1 MTSLRFAA
9 SVAALLLA
17 AAPPPAPPA
26 PPAPGDP
33 APPAP
38 RAIITGANRGL
49 GLEFARQLRAA
60 GWDVV
65 GTARDPK
72 EAAELRTVGA
82 TVLQLDVTD
91 QASVD
96 ALAAEIGDLPVDL
109 LINNA
114 GTGGR
119 VQKLEELDPDEAREV
134 FEVNCLGPMRVTKAL
149 LPALRRGQK
158 KLVVN
163 ITSALGSIERNT
175 GGGYYGYR
183 ESKAALNMFTRSLAA
198 ELGPEKFICIA
209 LSPGWVQTRMG
220 GPAAQLT
227 PEQSITA
234 MRAVIAKL
242 GAADNGS
249 YFSHTGER
257 LPW

>member
-1 MTSLRFAA
+1 MNSIRVIAP
-9 SVAALLLA
+9 ALALFVA
-17 AAPPPAPPA
+17 AAPPPPP
-26 PPAPGDP
+26 PPEPTGS

-38 RAIITGANRGL
+38 RVLVTGANRGL
-49 GLEFARQLRAA
+49 GLEFVRQYRAK
-60 GWDVV
+60 GWNVI
-65 GTARDPK
+65 GTARDP
-72 EAAELRTVGA
+72 EGAGELRALGA

-96 ALAAEIGDLPVDL
+96 ALAAEVGDLGIDM

-114 GTGGR
+114 GTGSR
-119 VQKLEELDPDEAREV
+119 VQKLEQLDPDAAREA
-134 FEVNCLGPMRVTKAL
+134 FEVNCLGPMRLTKAL
-149 LPALRRGQK
+149 LPALRRGRQ

-163 ITSALGSIERNT
+163 ITSGLGSIERNT
-175 GGGYYGYR
+175 SGGYYGYR
-183 ESKAALNMFTRSLAA
+183 ESKAGLNMFTRSLAA
-198 ELGPEKFICIA
+198 ELGPEGFICIA

-227 PEQSITA
+227 PEQSIDA
-234 MRAVIAKL
+234 MRAVIEKL

-257 LPW
+257 MPW